1 MCYNYS
7 NTVIY
12 RLTSGEKYCFLR
24 ILPITKEMKVLN
36 SKLAFYI
43 VKRVLLAIFTVFLII
58 TITFF
63 AMKLIP
69 GDPFQSEK
77 ALSPAV
83 TAQLNAK
90 YGLDKPILEQYG
102 TYLMNVLRFDFG
114 PSMTIRGQTVTG
126 LISEGFKTSGLLGIE
141 AAAIAIV
148 VGLTLG
154 SLAAVFHNK
163 WIDKVIMVL
172 STGSVAMPSF
182 VIATLLLVT
191 FCIWIR
197 AFPPN
202 GETAAG
208 LVLPVISLSL
218 YPMAYITRLT
228 RSSMLD
234 VLGQDYIRTA
244 RAKGVSPTKVIFK
257 HSLKNSVTPVI
268 TYAGPMIAY
277 ILTGS
282 LVVEEIFAVPGIGSY
297 FFKSITDRDYPMIM
311 GTTIF
316 LATLMVIMTLLSDI
330 AYKIID
336 PRVDLS

>member
-12 RLTSGEKYCFLR
+12 RLTSGEKYCFLS

-244 RAKGVSPTKVIFK
+244 KAKGVSPIKVIFK
-257 HSLKNSVTPVI
+257 HSLKNAVTPVI
-268 TYAGPMIAY
+268 TYVGPMIAY

-282 LVVEEIFAVPGIGSY
+282 LVVENIFSVPGIGNY
-297 FFKSITDRDYPMIM
+297 FFSSIINRDYPMVM

-330 AYKIID
+330 AYKIFD